1 ERVSKR
7 MFRLA
12 IVTMFVNRDPIDG
25 LAFLVRS
32 VGVAFVVLHVDAVV
46 ENLTEPDADR
56 FEDAEKPVQDRRPE
70 IRVVNEVV
78 RDAVDVPGNADRIN
92 EAEDQH
98 YPERRV
104 REEEEHSEKVSEMEQ
119 LGPDRNDVPA
129 GERENLGIS
138 LEPLG

>member
-1 ERVSKR
+1 EENNVVPIEDAQCDERADKENELGHAPERFAFDLAHEGVENGLGIFAEETKERVSKR

-70 IRVVNEVV
+70 IR
-78 RDAVDVPGNADRIN
+78 
-92 EAEDQH
+92 
-98 YPERRV
+98 
-104 REEEEHSEKVSEMEQ
+104 
-119 LGPDRNDVPA
+119 
-129 GERENLGIS
+129 
-138 LEPLG
+138 